1 MNYSVNIAS
10 CYLIIFYSI
19 SFEMLF
25 MHATITTAEII
36 TAFTVAVTAAVTANV
51 VVSALSSITVD

>member
-1 MNYSVNIAS
+1 
-10 CYLIIFYSI
+10 
-19 SFEMLF
+19 

-36 TAFTVAVTAAVTANV
+36 AAFTVAVTAAVTANV